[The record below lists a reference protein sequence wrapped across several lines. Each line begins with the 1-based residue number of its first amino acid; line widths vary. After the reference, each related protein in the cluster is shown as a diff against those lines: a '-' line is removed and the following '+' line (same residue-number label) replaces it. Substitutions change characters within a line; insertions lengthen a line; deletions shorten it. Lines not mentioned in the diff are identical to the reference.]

1 MEETEESYT
10 SQDCPFCG
18 GRHQA
23 NGRHSICSVHQTEI
37 YRDVNGAQNIVRK
50 KYPMEMKP
58 LLSVLYKQLVW
69 YKRFLSMEERQKEK
83 HPKDQLKKEKSIA
96 ERTV

>member
-23 NGRHSICSVHQTEI
+23 KGRNFICSVHKTEI
-37 YRDVNGAQNIVRK
+37 HRDVNGAQNIVRRN
-50 KYPMEMKP
+50 YHMEMKP
-58 LLSVLYKQLVW
+58 LLSVLYKQPVW
-69 YKRFLSMEERQKEK
+69 NKRFLSREERQKAK
-83 HPKDQLKKEKSIA
+83 HPKDQRKKEKSIA
-96 ERTV
+96 ERTA